1 MNEIIRAYQSLF
13 LNRHS
18 AMNLETLE
26 QLKAII
32 QIELLDEL
40 THPRVRKTPREK
52 LEIAEARI
60 ENSELNSTVKQHLIK
75 LYISVFEDV
84 NSK

>member
-1 MNEIIRAYQSLF
+1 MNELIRAYQSQF
-13 LNRHS
+13 SNRHS

-40 THPRVRKTPREK
+40 THPRVRKSPREK

-60 ENSELNSTVKQHLIK
+60 ENSKLNSAVKQDLIK
-75 LYISVFEDV
+75 LYISVFENV
-84 NSK
+84 KSK

>member
-1 MNEIIRAYQSLF
+1 MNELIRGYQSLF
-13 LNRHS
+13 SNRHS

-40 THPRVRKTPREK
+40 THPRVRKNPQEK
-52 LEIAEARI
+52 LEIAVARI
-60 ENSELNSTVKQHLIK
+60 DNSELISTVKQDLIK
-75 LYISVFEDV
+75 LYISVFENV